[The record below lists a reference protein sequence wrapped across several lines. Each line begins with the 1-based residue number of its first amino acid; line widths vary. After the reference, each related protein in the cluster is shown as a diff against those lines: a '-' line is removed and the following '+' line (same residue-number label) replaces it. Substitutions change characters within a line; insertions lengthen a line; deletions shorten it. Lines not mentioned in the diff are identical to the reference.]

1 MRNVFGSTKVG
12 VGWVMGALSVGLSCS
27 SKVGQD
33 SCAAADCG
41 GKAASNGGTNSS
53 GGRSSG
59 SAGATSVGGS
69 SGSNAGGS
77 AVNAGSAG
85 DPGAAGDAGE
95 GGGETG
101 GAGPGSGGSSAG
113 SGGSSAGS
121 GGSSAG
127 SAGAAGRGGTSGGA
141 GGASPAGGA
150 AGAAGSTSVLAFDV
164 LSAGLL
170 DGNSPDWEQAR
181 DVAID
186 DLGFIYV
193 VGGTSSPDFP
203 VTSGA
208 YDTTY
213 NTGGSELGSR
223 GQTDGFITKLDP
235 SGTIVWSTY
244 LGSPNY
250 DRIYA
255 VEVDAAHNVYVAGR
269 AGRGFPTTMGT
280 IQTAFAGDSNAS
292 SSYGYQDGFVAKLSA
307 DGTSLVWST
316 YFGEAGPG
324 FVRDIAIDGMNRV
337 HVAASSVSGSDM
349 SQKVTSGAAQATLR
363 GVNDS
368 FYARLSA
375 DGTAVEYGTYLGGN
389 DTGYYSSNPAVR
401 VLADGTA
408 FFLAGEPA
416 AGAPTTAGA
425 YQPASGGGDDFL
437 LARFDPS
444 GTMAFCT
451 YLGGS
456 AAESLDTH
464 SLAIG
469 SDGNPVI
476 AAASVS
482 SDYPVTDASTS
493 QGGRDIVVSV
503 VSADGTSLLHSTLIG
518 GSGPDGG
525 EGVSVDAAGN
535 VYVTG
540 FTNSP
545 NLPVTAGALEA
556 SSAGSLE
563 GFLLVLSPDLA
574 VRRYLS
580 YDGITAE
587 YGNRSS
593 AVTPAG
599 RWAVVGA
606 VWQLNPFPATA
617 GNDSTINGTHG
628 AFFQLLEP

>member
-1 MRNVFGSTKVG
+1 MRSAVAKTGVRLVG
-12 VGWVMGALSVGLSCS
+12 TTVALASVLSCAL
-27 SKVGQD
+27 KETPGNQGQ
-33 SCAAADCG
+33 SACTAADCG
-41 GKAASNGGTNSS
+41 GKAASDGGASGSS
-53 GGRSSG
+53 GRSSG
-59 SAGATSVGGS
+59 SGGAVNSGGS
-69 SGSNAGGS
+69 SGSS
-77 AVNAGSAG
+77 VAGSAG
-85 DPGAAGDAGE
+85 STGDAGIAGASGGE
-95 GGGETG
+95 GGAET
-101 GAGPGSGGSSAG
+101 SDAG
-113 SGGSSAGS
+113 SGGG
-121 GGSSAG
+121 G
-127 SAGAAGRGGTSGGA
+127 SAGTGGSSGGA
-141 GGASPAGGA
+141 GGSSGGTGGSAGSGATGGGGASGGKAGAGGA
-150 AGAAGSTSVLAFDV
+150 PTILTFEV

-170 DGNSPDWEQAR
+170 DGASTDWEQAR

-186 DLGFIYV
+186 DAGFIYV

-213 NTGGSELGSR
+213 NTGGTELGSR
-223 GQTDGFITKLDP
+223 GQTDGFVTKLDP
-235 SGTIVWSTY
+235 SGAIVWSTY

-255 VEVDAAHNVYVAGR
+255 VEVDSAHNVYVAGR
-269 AGRGFPTTMGT
+269 AGRGFPTTAGT
-280 IQTAFAGDSNAS
+280 IQTAFAGDSNPS

-307 DGTSLVWST
+307 DGASLVWST

-324 FVRDIAIDGMNRV
+324 FVRDIAVDAMNRV

-349 SQKVTSGAAQATLR
+349 SAKVTSGAAQATRR

-375 DGTAVEYGTYLGGN
+375 DATAVEYGTYLGGN

-416 AGAPTTAGA
+416 AGAPTTPGV
-425 YQPASGGGDDFL
+425 YQPAPAGDDDFL

-482 SDYPVTDASTS
+482 TDYPVTDASAPK
-493 QGGRDIVVSV
+493 GGRDIVVSV
-503 VSADGTSLLHSTLIG
+503 VSADGKSLIRSTQLG
-518 GSGPDGG
+518 GSGADGG

-535 VYVTG
+535 IYVTG

-545 NLPVTAGALEA
+545 NLPVTSGALEA
-556 SSAGSLE
+556 SPAGSLE
-563 GFLLVLSPDLA
+563 GFLLVLSPDLGL
-574 VRRYLS
+574 RRYLS

-593 AVTPAG
+593 TVTPAG

-606 VWQLNPFPATA
+606 VWNLSPFPATA
-617 GNDSTINGTHG
+617 GNDGTINGTHG

>member
-1 MRNVFGSTKVG
+1 VRT
-12 VGWVMGALSVGLSCS
+12 
-27 SKVGQD
+27 
-33 SCAAADCG
+33 
-41 GKAASNGGTNSS
+41 ASNPRRFKTPRS
-53 GGRSSG
+53 GCSRRKS
-59 SAGATSVGGS
+59 
-69 SGSNAGGS
+69 
-77 AVNAGSAG
+77 
-85 DPGAAGDAGE
+85 
-95 GGGETG
+95 
-101 GAGPGSGGSSAG
+101 SSA
-113 SGGSSAGS
+113 
-121 GGSSAG
+121 
-127 SAGAAGRGGTSGGA
+127 
-141 GGASPAGGA
+141 
-150 AGAAGSTSVLAFDV
+150 
-164 LSAGLL
+164 
-170 DGNSPDWEQAR
+170 AR
-181 DVAID
+181 K
-186 DLGFIYV
+186 
-193 VGGTSSPDFP
+193 
-203 VTSGA
+203 
-208 YDTTY
+208 
-213 NTGGSELGSR
+213 
-223 GQTDGFITKLDP
+223 TDGFVTKLDP
-235 SGTIVWSTY
+235 NGTIVWSTY

-269 AGRGFPTTMGT
+269 AGRGFPTTAGT

-292 SSYGYQDGFVAKLSA
+292 SSYGHQDGFVAKLSA
-307 DGTSLVWST
+307 DGTSLLWST

-349 SQKVTSGAAQATLR
+349 SQKVTSGAAQATRR

-375 DGTAVEYGTYLGGN
+375 DGTAIEYGTYLGGN
-389 DTGYYSSNPAVR
+389 DTAYYSSNPAVR

-425 YQPASGGGDDFL
+425 YQPAPGGGDDFL

-444 GTMAFCT
+444 GSMTFCT

-456 AAESLDTH
+456 DAESLDTH

-469 SDGNPVI
+469 GDGNPVI

-482 SDYPVTDASTS
+482 ADYPVTDASTP

-503 VSADGTSLLHSTLIG
+503 VSADGKSLLHSTLIG

-525 EGVSVDAAGN
+525 EGVSVDAA
-535 VYVTG
+535 VSIYVTG
-540 FTNSP
+540 YTNSP
-545 NLPVTAGALEA
+545 NLPVTSGAIGA
-556 SSAGSLE
+556 SPAGSLE

-593 AVTPAG
+593 TVTPTG

-606 VWQLNPFPATA
+606 VWNLNPFPATA
-617 GNDSTINGTHG
+617 GNDSAINGTHG
-628 AFFQLLEP
+628 AFFLLLEP